1 MTTDVSRL
9 ENAGFATN
17 NRVNATFSISRQ
29 PAINQLNAG
38 ETPANAS
45 STDGTAGVEAL
56 SAVYIYSVSY
66 NWYWVQDTWF
76 NNEVTIYNAGPA
88 IVSGK
93 VVFISPEDGYGYY
106 TPFTNLA
113 PYTFA
118 TVTVPFEVIGSL
130 STVGIK
136 PIIVQVR
143 VDPNDEVTDA
153 MEMPV
158 DGIEKYNNDA
168 SHLADPDGG
177 DSLKSSELYHPLNE
191 GYTILREAAMACDNS
206 NLPYITA
213 ILGNSYVYSRFNYS
227 NVSPLEQYT
236 ATDLYIKSHEMNGKY
251 QGVCDEFATLYTS
264 FMRSLGVPT
273 RYYVM
278 TFNNSTGYPF
288 GHGITEIWDGS
299 RWVHSDPTWS
309 EFSNPHIY
317 NQSGF
322 CDVRMWHMSDAN
334 DNIDTTDPSGDQLL
348 NSWHDFGI
356 VRYLGMR
363 PEYN

>member
-1 MTTDVSRL
+1 MASTVLIALCLYSGFADIVAAETTNDNPLPSFDQWFNPGEIDGIELKSNATTDIYAMLSNEKMVAPDRTWELSHPGLVIYDNSQKVITSTSRL
-9 ENAGFATN
+9 ENSQFVAN
-17 NRVNATFSISRQ
+17 NRINATFSVARQ
-29 PAINQLNAG
+29 PTINKLNVS
-38 ETPANAS
+38 ETSANTS
-45 STDGTAGVEAL
+45 STDGTAGAAAL
-56 SAVYIYSVSY
+56 SPVYIYSVSY

-93 VVFISPEDGYGYY
+93 VVFISQEDGYGYY
-106 TPFTNLA
+106 APYTNLA

-177 DSLKSSELYHPLNE
+177 DSLESSELYHPLSD
-191 GYTILREAAMACDNS
+191 GYTILQEAATACDNTIS
-206 NLPYITA
+206 PYTTA
-213 ILGNSYVYSRFNYS
+213 FIGNVYVKYIFNYS

-236 ATDLYIKSHEMNGKY
+236 AADLYIKNHMLNGKY
-251 QGVCDEFATLYTS
+251 
-264 FMRSLGVPT
+264 
-273 RYYVM
+273 
-278 TFNNSTGYPF
+278 
-288 GHGITEIWDGS
+288 
-299 RWVHSDPTWS
+299 
-309 EFSNPHIY
+309 
-317 NQSGF
+317 
-322 CDVRMWHMSDAN
+322 
-334 DNIDTTDPSGDQLL
+334 
-348 NSWHDFGI
+348 
-356 VRYLGMR
+356 
-363 PEYN
+363 